1 MSGFDLRSAVVPHH
15 RPENRSSAQI
25 AEGAHHL
32 RHGRDNV
39 DPASQNGGMIMTEPQ
54 VWTLI
59 GVFAAVMLGGMTLM
73 TTLLTRTISAKS
85 DAADSRIETLRVE
98 MNARFDTMDVKF
110 STLDREVATL
120 AERFW
125 RS

>member
-1 MSGFDLRSAVVPHH
+1 
-15 RPENRSSAQI
+15 
-25 AEGAHHL
+25 
-32 RHGRDNV
+32 
-39 DPASQNGGMIMTEPQ
+39 MTEPQ

-59 GVFAAVMLGGMTLM
+59 GVFATVMLGDMTLM

>member
-1 MSGFDLRSAVVPHH
+1 
-15 RPENRSSAQI
+15 
-25 AEGAHHL
+25 
-32 RHGRDNV
+32 
-39 DPASQNGGMIMTEPQ
+39 MTEPQ

-59 GVFAAVMLGGMTLM
+59 GVFATVMLGGMTLM

>member
-1 MSGFDLRSAVVPHH
+1 MA
-15 RPENRSSAQI
+15 
-25 AEGAHHL
+25 
-32 RHGRDNV
+32 
-39 DPASQNGGMIMTEPQ
+39 MTEPQ

-73 TTLLTRTISAKS
+73 TTLLTRTISAKF
-85 DAADSRIETLRVE
+85 DAADSRIESLRGE

-110 STLDREVATL
+110 STLDKEVATL

>member
-1 MSGFDLRSAVVPHH
+1 
-15 RPENRSSAQI
+15 
-25 AEGAHHL
+25 
-32 RHGRDNV
+32 
-39 DPASQNGGMIMTEPQ
+39 MIMTEPQ

>member
-1 MSGFDLRSAVVPHH
+1 MT
-15 RPENRSSAQI
+15 
-25 AEGAHHL
+25 
-32 RHGRDNV
+32 
-39 DPASQNGGMIMTEPQ
+39 MTEPQ

-110 STLDREVATL
+110 STLDKEVATL

>member
-1 MSGFDLRSAVVPHH
+1 
-15 RPENRSSAQI
+15 
-25 AEGAHHL
+25 
-32 RHGRDNV
+32 
-39 DPASQNGGMIMTEPQ
+39 MTEPQ

-85 DAADSRIETLRVE
+85 DAAESRIESLRVE

>member
-1 MSGFDLRSAVVPHH
+1 
-15 RPENRSSAQI
+15 
-25 AEGAHHL
+25 
-32 RHGRDNV
+32 
-39 DPASQNGGMIMTEPQ
+39 MTEPQ

-73 TTLLTRTISAKS
+73 TTLLARTMTAKFEAV
-85 DAADSRIETLRVE
+85 DARFDALRTE
-98 MNARFDTMDVKF
+98 MNARFDTMEVKF
-110 STLDREVATL
+110 AGLDKEVATL

>member
-1 MSGFDLRSAVVPHH
+1 
-15 RPENRSSAQI
+15 
-25 AEGAHHL
+25 
-32 RHGRDNV
+32 
-39 DPASQNGGMIMTEPQ
+39 MIMTEPQ

-85 DAADSRIETLRVE
+85 DAADSRIESLRVE

-120 AERFW
+120 GERFW
-125 RS
+125 RF

>member
-1 MSGFDLRSAVVPHH
+1 
-15 RPENRSSAQI
+15 
-25 AEGAHHL
+25 
-32 RHGRDNV
+32 
-39 DPASQNGGMIMTEPQ
+39 MIMTEPQ

-120 AERFW
+120 AERFR

>member
-1 MSGFDLRSAVVPHH
+1 
-15 RPENRSSAQI
+15 
-25 AEGAHHL
+25 
-32 RHGRDNV
+32 
-39 DPASQNGGMIMTEPQ
+39 MTEPQ

>member
-1 MSGFDLRSAVVPHH
+1 
-15 RPENRSSAQI
+15 
-25 AEGAHHL
+25 
-32 RHGRDNV
+32 
-39 DPASQNGGMIMTEPQ
+39 MIMTEPQ

-85 DAADSRIETLRVE
+85 DAADSRIESLRVE

>member
-1 MSGFDLRSAVVPHH
+1 
-15 RPENRSSAQI
+15 
-25 AEGAHHL
+25 
-32 RHGRDNV
+32 
-39 DPASQNGGMIMTEPQ
+39 MTEPQ

-85 DAADSRIETLRVE
+85 DAADSRIESLRVE

>member
-1 MSGFDLRSAVVPHH
+1 
-15 RPENRSSAQI
+15 
-25 AEGAHHL
+25 
-32 RHGRDNV
+32 
-39 DPASQNGGMIMTEPQ
+39 MTEPQ

-120 AERFW
+120 AARFW